1 MRANWVTFMA
11 LSLLCF
17 CGSAV
22 AQVSTTK
29 SSGQTLYLPIYS
41 HIWHGDFDRT
51 GEPAKTLV
59 SISVSI
65 RNTDPANA
73 IRVSSA
79 QYYDTNGRKLKEYV
93 PSPRAI
99 APMATYELFIQRSD
113 DSGGSGANF
122 LISWSSEAPVNPP
135 IVEGVHANLPAGRSI
150 VFTTSARPLA
160 P

>member
-1 MRANWVTFMA
+1 MA

-22 AQVSTTK
+22 AQVSTVK

-79 QYYDTNGRKLKEYV
+79 QYYDTKGRKLKEYV
-93 PSPRAI
+93 PSPRTI
-99 APMATYELFIQRSD
+99 APMGTYELFIQRSD

-122 LISWSSEAPVNPP
+122 LISWSADTAVNPP